1 MARTLKYTA
10 PGCEYPIVALAIVHI
25 CAHGRIS
32 SSPSSFSSRAVT
44 LVLALQMAA
53 ATSSASSLAFSHPKT
68 LNPVPQT
75 PAIGSVSF
83 PAAKPPCLL
92 AASTGRRGAVAAKV
106 ASPSVISTT
115 MPSLDF
121 DTSVF
126 KKEKVS
132 LAGNEEFIVRGGR
145 NLFPLL
151 PEAFKGIKQIGVLG
165 WGSQGPAQAQNL
177 RDSLA
182 EAKLDIV
189 VKIGLRKGS
198 KSFQEAR
205 AAGFTEE
212 TGTLGDMLETVS
224 SSDLLLLLISDS
236 SQADNYEKIFS
247 HMKPNSI
254 LGLSH
259 GFLLGH
265 LQSVGLD
272 FPKNISV
279 IAVCP
284 KGMGP
289 SVRRLYVQGKEINGA
304 GINSSFA
311 VHQDVD
317 GRATDVALGWSIAL
331 GSPFTFATT
340 LEQEY
345 RSDIFGER
353 GILLGAVH
361 GIVEALFRRYTE
373 QGMDEDL
380 AYKNTVECITGIVSK
395 TISKKG
401 MLEVYN
407 SLTEEG
413 KKQFNEAYS
422 ASYYPS
428 MDILYECYEDVSS
441 GSEIRSVVLAGRRF
455 YEKEGLPAF
464 PMGNIDQTRMWK
476 VGERV
481 RSTRPQGDL
490 GPLHPF
496 TAGVFVAMMMA
507 QIEVLRKKG
516 HSYSEIINESVIE
529 SVDSLNPFMHAR
541 GVAFMV
547 DNCSTTARLGSRK
560 WAPRFDYVL
569 TQQAFVTVDK
579 KTPINQ
585 DLISNFMSDPVHGA
599 IEVCAQLR
607 PTVDIS
613 VTADADFVRPELR
626 QSS

>member
-1 MARTLKYTA
+1 
-10 PGCEYPIVALAIVHI
+10 
-25 CAHGRIS
+25 
-32 SSPSSFSSRAVT
+32 
-44 LVLALQMAA
+44 MAA
-53 ATSSASSLAFSHPKT
+53 PTSSAASTLAFSHPKT
-68 LNPVPQT
+68 LAAAAT
-75 PAIGSVSF
+75 LPAAAGSVSF
-83 PAAKPPCLL
+83 AANAHPACVL
-92 AASTGRRGAVAAKV
+92 AASSRRRSVAAPAKV
-106 ASPSVISTT
+106 GAA

-121 DTSVF
+121 ETSVF
-126 KKEKVS
+126 NKEKVS
-132 LAGNEEFIVRGGR
+132 LAGHEEYIVRGGR

-151 PEAFKGIKQIGVLG
+151 PEAFKGVKQIGVIG

-177 RDSLA
+177 RDSLT
-182 EAKLDIV
+182 EAKSDIV

-198 KSFQEAR
+198 KSFEEAR

-212 TGTLGDMLETVS
+212 NGTLGDIWETVS
-224 SSDLLLLLISDS
+224 GSDLVLLLISDS
-236 SQADNYEKIFS
+236 AQADNYEKIFS
-247 HMKPNSI
+247 HMKPKSI

-265 LQSVGLD
+265 LQSHGLD

-279 IAVCP
+279 VAVCP

-289 SVRRLYVQGKEINGA
+289 SVRRLYVQGKEVNGA
-304 GINSSFA
+304 GINASFA

-317 GRATDVALGWSIAL
+317 GRATDVALGWSVAL

-345 RSDIFGER
+345 KSDIFGER

-373 QGMDEDL
+373 QGMGEEL
-380 AYKNTVECITGIVSK
+380 AYKSTVEGITGIISK

-407 SLTEEG
+407 SLSEEG
-413 KKQFNEAYS
+413 KKEFNKAYS
-422 ASYYPS
+422 ASFYPC
-428 MDILYECYEDVSS
+428 MDILYECYEDVAS

-455 YEKEGLPAF
+455 YDKEGLPAF
-464 PMGNIDQTRMWK
+464 PMGKIDQTRMWK
-476 VGERV
+476 VGEKV

-496 TAGVFVAMMMA
+496 TAGVYVALMMA

-560 WAPRFDYVL
+560 WAPRFDYIL

-579 KTPINQ
+579 DAPINQ

-599 IEVCAQLR
+599 IEVCAELR

-626 QSS
+626 QSA